1 MCLAVPVKVVAL
13 DGKMATVSAD
23 GALRE
28 VDVSLVEEVSL
39 GDYVL
44 VHAGFAL
51 HRWDQDDYLAWQEIQ
66 TQMLE
71 AMAGQVVMDPRVES
85 DAEADRP

>member
-71 AMAGQVVMDPRVES
+71 AMAGQVVMDPQVES

>member
-1 MCLAVPVKVVAL
+1 MCLAVPVEVIAL
-13 DGKMATVSAD
+13 DGKIATVSAD
-23 GALRE
+23 GALRQ
-28 VDVSLVEEVSL
+28 VDVSLVEEVAL

-71 AMAGQVVMDPRVES
+71 AMGGK
-85 DAEADRP
+85 

>member
-1 MCLAVPVKVVAL
+1 MCLAVPVEVIAL
-13 DGKMATVSAD
+13 DGKVATVSAD
-23 GALRE
+23 GALRQ
-28 VDVSLVEEVSL
+28 VDVSLVEEVAL

-71 AMAGQVVMDPRVES
+71 AMAGQVTTDALVEE

>member
-1 MCLAVPVKVVAL
+1 MIAL
-13 DGKMATVSAD
+13 DGKVATVSAD
-23 GALRE
+23 GALRQ
-28 VDVSLVEEVSL
+28 VDVSLVEAVAL

-71 AMAGQVVMDPRVES
+71 AMAGQVTTDALVEE

>member
-1 MCLAVPVKVVAL
+1 MIAL
-13 DGKMATVSAD
+13 DGKVATVSAD
-23 GALRE
+23 GALRQ
-28 VDVSLVEEVSL
+28 VDVSLVEEVAL

-71 AMAGQVVMDPRVES
+71 AMAGQVTTDALLEE
-85 DAEADRP
+85 DAEADRL

>member
-1 MCLAVPVKVVAL
+1 MCLAVPVEVIAL
-13 DGKMATVSAD
+13 DGKVATVSAD
-23 GALRE
+23 GALRQ
-28 VDVSLVEEVSL
+28 VDVSLVEEVAL

-71 AMAGQVVMDPRVES
+71 AMAGQVTTDALLEE
-85 DAEADRP
+85 DAEADRL

>member
-1 MCLAVPVKVVAL
+1 MCLAVPVEVIAL
-13 DGKMATVSAD
+13 DGKVATVSAD
-23 GALRE
+23 GALRQ
-28 VDVSLVEEVSL
+28 VDVSLVEAVAL

-71 AMAGQVVMDPRVES
+71 AMAGQVTTDALVEE